1 MGLTAIDFKG
11 WGGKDCATWD
21 ADNYS
26 GGHYL
31 YVDSSVQGG
40 SEAVL
45 ISAEFQRYDILCN
58 ETGSRIDYLGGSDM
72 NLGR

>member
-1 MGLTAIDFKG
+1 M
-11 WGGKDCATWD
+11 
-21 ADNYS
+21 
-26 GGHYL
+26 
-31 YVDSSVQGG
+31 DSSVQGG